1 MAPARPRHVALL
13 AVALLVAACGGGD
26 DDAGGQVPSSVTGTT
41 AVGGPA
47 SSAPGGA
54 SPTSAPPPST
64 ATTGGPAGTIGPVDG
79 GGDDGGAPP
88 PVLDADVAVG
98 QFAPALLRS
107 DLSERL
113 VIEVHADIEPRS
125 GTVAHVADVLADV
138 SGKPVST
145 VAAGA
150 PGGGDRDWTGAELR
164 QAADA
169 GSTTAQ
175 GGGVAVV
182 RLLFVNGTFEGD
194 DSVLGVAVRG
204 DVAAVFVDRTEAAG
218 GLLGGSAAIEAA
230 VTAHEL
236 GHLLGLVDLVL
247 DTGREDPDHPGH
259 SPNQGSVM
267 YWAVESDLIGQVL
280 GADPPDEFDAADL
293 ADLAAIRGS

>member
-1 MAPARPRHVALL
+1 MATARPRHVTLL
-13 AVALLVAACGGGD
+13 AVALLAAACGDD
-26 DDAGGQVPSSVTGTT
+26 DDAGGQVPTSVTGTT
-41 AVGGPA
+41 APGGPA
-47 SSAPGGA
+47 SSASTGA
-54 SPTSAPPPST
+54 SATTEPPPST
-64 ATTGGPAGTIGPVDG
+64 ATTGGPAGTIDPVD
-79 GGDDGGAPP
+79 GGDDGGTPP

-98 QFAPALLRS
+98 QFAPALLRT
-107 DLSERL
+107 DLSERV
-113 VIEVHADIEPRS
+113 VIEIHADAAPRS
-125 GTVAHVADVLADV
+125 GTVAHVADVLAEV

-150 PGGGDRDWTGAELR
+150 PGGGERNWTGAELR

-169 GSTTAQ
+169 GSTTNQ

-182 RLLFVNGTFEGD
+182 RLLFVHGTFEGD
-194 DSVLGVAVRG
+194 DGVLGVAVRG
-204 DVAAVFVDRTEAAG
+204 DVAAVFVDRVEAAG

-230 VTAHEL
+230 VTTHEL

-247 DTGREDPDHPGH
+247 DTGREDPEHPGH

-293 ADLAAIRGS
+293 ADLAAIRDG